1 MTVVN
6 FKMTRLYKKG
16 YGYGRTQFGEKLM
29 KYKVPKIS
37 NKTEKGKWLNGFVKK
52 FFVAGNH
59 NYRFTTA
66 KNYIHLKTT
75 HFNINNTKAALVGF
89 FKNLKKLKQHHFENQ
104 VFSSYMVYEPVKE
117 AA

>member
-6 FKMTRLYKKG
+6 FKMTRLYRKG
-16 YGYGRTQFGEKLM
+16 YGMGLTQFADKPM

-59 NYRFTTA
+59 SYRFTTA

-75 HFNINNTKAALVGF
+75 HFNINNTKAAIVGF

>member
-6 FKMTRLYKKG
+6 YKMTRTYKKG
-16 YGYGRTQFGEKLM
+16 YGYGRVQAVGVPM

-59 NYRFTTA
+59 NFRFSTA
-66 KNYIHLKTT
+66 KNYIHLQTT
-75 HFNINNTKAALVGF
+75 HFNINNTKYALVNF
-89 FKNLKKLKQHHFENQ
+89 FKNIKKLKQHHFDNQ
-104 VFSSYMVYEPVKE
+104 VFSSYVVYQQTKE

>member
-6 FKMTRLYKKG
+6 FQTAPGKWWSKD
-16 YGYGRTQFGEKLM
+16 M

-59 NYRFTTA
+59 NFRF
-66 KNYIHLKTT
+66 
-75 HFNINNTKAALVGF
+75 
-89 FKNLKKLKQHHFENQ
+89 
-104 VFSSYMVYEPVKE
+104 
-117 AA
+117 

>member
-6 FKMTRLYKKG
+6 FQTAPGKWWSKD
-16 YGYGRTQFGEKLM
+16 M

-66 KNYIHLKTT
+66 KNYALFSNKSGLYDEVLKY
-75 HFNINNTKAALVGF
+75 
-89 FKNLKKLKQHHFENQ
+89 LK
-104 VFSSYMVYEPVKE
+104 
-117 AA
+117 